1 MGNTTLKKMLAII
14 INLSIVIMEI
24 IAFAICYQKDGLSCF
39 QYYTQDSNL
48 FLMVTSFIFLI
59 YEIINLK
66 TKEGIPHWISILKYS
81 ATTCV
86 TTTFLVVVTVL
97 APIMGGYK
105 AMMLDGTMLYHHL
118 ICPILAFVSFIFF
131 FTLLNNV

>member
-24 IAFAICYQKDGLSCF
+24 FAFVICYQKDGLSCF

-59 YEIINLK
+59 YETINLK
-66 TKEGIPHWISILKYS
+66 NKEEIPHWVSI
-81 ATTCV
+81 
-86 TTTFLVVVTVL
+86 
-97 APIMGGYK
+97 
-105 AMMLDGTMLYHHL
+105 
-118 ICPILAFVSFIFF
+118 
-131 FTLLNNV
+131 

>member
-59 YEIINLK
+59 YETINLK
-66 TKEGIPHWISILKYS
+66 TKEEIPHWVSILKYS

-97 APIMGGYK
+97 APIRWNDALSPSY
-105 AMMLDGTMLYHHL
+105 LSNTC
-118 ICPILAFVSFIFF
+118 ICIIYIFRKS
-131 FTLLNNV
+131 